1 MSGLQRYLERLAGH
15 CSIKVGAETRIIST
29 YADDIKLMCTSQ
41 ANLNIAV
48 STAKT
53 FLSYIGLEV
62 EISKSKIVVIGAPQ
76 VDSV

>member
-48 STAKT
+48 RTVKT

>member
-48 STAKT
+48 RTAKT

-62 EISKSKIVVIGAPQ
+62 EISKSKIVVIGAPL

>member
-48 STAKT
+48 CTVKT

>member
-15 CSIKVGAETRIIST
+15 CSVKVGAETRIIST

-41 ANLNIAV
+41 ANLNIV
-48 STAKT
+48 VRTVKT

>member
-41 ANLNIAV
+41 ANLNIV
-48 STAKT
+48 VRTVKT

-62 EISKSKIVVIGAPQ
+62 EISKTKVVVIGAPQ

>member
-1 MSGLQRYLERLAGH
+1 
-15 CSIKVGAETRIIST
+15 VGAETRIIST

-48 STAKT
+48 RTVKT

>member
-41 ANLNIAV
+41 ANLNIV
-48 STAKT
+48 VRTVKT

>member
-15 CSIKVGAETRIIST
+15 CSIKVGAETRLIST

-48 STAKT
+48 RTVKT

>member
-48 STAKT
+48 RTVKT

-62 EISKSKIVVIGAPQ
+62 GISKSKIVVIGAPQ
-76 VDSV
+76 VHSV

>member
-48 STAKT
+48 RTVKT

-62 EISKSKIVVIGAPQ
+62 EISKSKIVVIGALQ

>member
-48 STAKT
+48 RTVKT

-62 EISKSKIVVIGAPQ
+62 EISKRKVVVIGAPQ

>member
-15 CSIKVGAETRIIST
+15 CSVKLGAETRIIST

-41 ANLNIAV
+41 ANINIAV
-48 STAKT
+48 RTVKT
-53 FLSYIGLEV
+53 FLSCIGLEV